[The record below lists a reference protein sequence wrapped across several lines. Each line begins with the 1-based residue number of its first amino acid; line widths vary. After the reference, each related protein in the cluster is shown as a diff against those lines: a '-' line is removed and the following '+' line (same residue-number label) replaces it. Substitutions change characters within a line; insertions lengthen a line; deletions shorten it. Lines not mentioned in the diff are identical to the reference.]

1 MVSCEN
7 LCVCGSCI
15 LDNGSLNNVQSVSG
29 KEAQFTHQRTVLV
42 DGIAKTKNGK

>member
-1 MVSCEN
+1 MMV
-7 LCVCGSCI
+7 V
-15 LDNGSLNNVQSVSG
+15 LNNVQSVSG